1 MRSTRV
7 LTAVVTAAML
17 VGVPAVGIAKKTPL
31 PQKKNATY
39 KGLTNEGSVC
49 HVSGVDNKPCPVTV
63 KVSKSGNNARTLIS
77 WGAPCTD
84 TSKYL
89 RSDTKFTGLAISK
102 GRVKNNSSYDEQ
114 LVAGA
119 TSHNTVALH
128 GKFKKAGTKYSVA
141 GDFSIKA
148 TVKFADGS
156 TTQCSSSGIKW
167 SAKP

>member
-1 MRSTRV
+1 MRSARV
-7 LTAVVTAAML
+7 LTAVVTAGLLA
-17 VGVPAVGIAKKTPL
+17 GAPAVGIAKKSPL

-39 KGLTNEGSVC
+39 KGLTSEGSVC
-49 HVSGVDNKPCPVTV
+49 HVGGVDNKPCPVRV
-63 KVSKSGNNARTLIS
+63 KVSKNGKTARTLIS

-102 GRVKNNSSYDEQ
+102 GRIKNNSSYDEQ
-114 LVAGA
+114 LVGGA

-128 GKFKKAGTKYSVA
+128 GKFTKTGGKYSVA
-141 GDFSIKA
+141 GDFSIAAKV
-148 TVKFADGS
+148 TFADGS